1 MAEVDQHDSDRTEDP
16 TQKRLDEAL
25 QRGDVV
31 KSQEV
36 STWFVIAGGSLVLA
50 AFSGSMGGDLTL
62 TLRGLIANA
71 HQIPLDGVGVLS
83 IAGRIERCGAG
94 VEGFAPG
101 ERVMATLDR
110 GGFAEVAVT
119 AAVNVVRLPDTID
132 DITAAG
138 FAIAYG
144 TAYGA
149 LVWAGR
155 LRPGE
160 TLLVHGAAGG
170 VGLAT
175 VECGQALGARVIA
188 SARGAEH
195 LEVAKAHGAEM
206 LIDTASEDV
215 RARVRELTDGRG
227 ADVVFDPIG
236 GEVFTASLRSIAWEG
251 RLLVIGF
258 ASGQI
263 PQIPANLLLVKN
275 AAAIGF
281 YWGSYRRHD
290 PARVQTAFD
299 ELLRWHAEGRIRPH
313 VSEVHPLGDAKRAL
327 GRLLARQSTGKVVL
341 TMDS

>member
-1 MAEVDQHDSDRTEDP
+1 MRAIVCRELTGPEGLALEDWPLPEPGPGEVRIRVRAAGLNFADTLIIKGQYQDKPPLPFVPGMEIAGQIEHCGPGVAGFVPGDR
-16 TQKRLDEAL
+16 
-25 QRGDVV
+25 
-31 KSQEV
+31 
-36 STWFVIAGGSLVLA
+36 VIA
-50 AFSGSMGGDLTL
+50 TL
-62 TLRGLIANA
+62 
-71 HQIPLDGVGVLS
+71 
-83 IAGRIERCGAG
+83 E
-94 VEGFAPG
+94 
-101 ERVMATLDR
+101 R
-110 GGFAEVAVT
+110 GGFAEEAVT
-119 AAVNVVRLPDTID
+119 AAGNVVRLPDSID
-132 DITAAG
+132 DVTAAG

-149 LVWAGR
+149 LVWAAR
-155 LRPGE
+155 LQPGE

-175 VECGQALGARVIA
+175 VECGRALGARVIA

-195 LEVAKAHGAEM
+195 LEVARGHGAEA

-215 RARVRELTDGRG
+215 RARVRELTEGRG

-290 PARVQTAFD
+290 PARVRAAFD
-299 ELLRWHAEGRIRPH
+299 QLLRWHTDRRIRPH
-313 VSEVHPLGDAKRAL
+313 VSEVHPLGEAKSAL
-327 GRLLARQSTGKVVL
+327 QRLLARQSTGKVVL
-341 TMDS
+341 TMDERA